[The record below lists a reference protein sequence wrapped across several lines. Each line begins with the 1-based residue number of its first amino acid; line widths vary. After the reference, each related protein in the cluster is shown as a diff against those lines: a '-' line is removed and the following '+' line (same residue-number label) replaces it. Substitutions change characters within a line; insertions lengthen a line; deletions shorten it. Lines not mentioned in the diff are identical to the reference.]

1 MYLKKLE
8 ISGFKSFAHKVILE
22 FPKGM
27 AAIVGPNGSGKSNVA
42 DAIRWV
48 MGEQSLKSLRTKKG
62 EELIFHGSG
71 KKTQLSRASVFLVFD
86 NKDHLF
92 PLDFEEV
99 ILGRKIF
106 RDGENQYFINNAQV
120 RLKDI
125 AELIAKAKLGLKGYS
140 VISQGMSDAM
150 LNAPPTERRQIFEEA
165 LGLKE
170 FKLKKE
176 ESENKFIKTQE
187 NLAQTERLVNEI
199 EPHLRFLKRQ
209 LGKVKNREEII
220 TKFKELE
227 IDQRKVIQ
235 EDPNNLEKQKYSL
248 ERELGRLE
256 GLIEAGGPASLSQG
270 GSLLSWQSKVKEIKI
285 GLSNLL
291 KEENLEKIKN
301 NLSKVISD
309 IDKLLSTESG
319 DLEHKKEKLE
329 ESLREL
335 DNRMKE
341 QKLEAGKK
349 IEAEKELERWR
360 AKMEMIEEIDP
371 EIQKEYNETQKR
383 YEFLTRES
391 VDLKKAIESLEE
403 IKINLEEKIES
414 QFVDGFDKIKK
425 EFNNFFRLLFNGG
438 EADIF
443 LGEKAAPDGGEPR
456 PVNTGRGIEI
466 KVNLPNK
473 KIKSLEVL
481 SGGEKSLTS
490 LALLFALVSIAHPP
504 FLILDEIDAALDEAN
519 SLRFTK
525 ILDEL
530 KKKTQFVVITHNRQT
545 MRSADILYGVAM
557 TESGIS
563 KLLSLRLDNQK

>member
-8 ISGFKSFAHKVILE
+8 ISGFKSFASKVVLE
-22 FPKGM
+22 FPQGI

-42 DAIRWV
+42 DALRWV
-48 MGEQSLKSLRTKKG
+48 MGEQSLKALRTKKG

-71 KKTQLSRASVFLVFD
+71 QKTQLSRASVFLIFD
-86 NKDHLF
+86 NQDHLF
-92 PLDFEEV
+92 PLDFDEV

-125 AELIAKAKLGLKGYS
+125 VELIAKAKLGLKGYS
-140 VISQGMSDAM
+140 IISQGMSEAM
-150 LNAPPTERRQIFEEA
+150 LNAPSIERRQIFEEA

-176 ESENKFIKTQE
+176 ESEDKFLKTQE
-187 NLAQTERLVNEI
+187 NLTQTERLVNEI

-209 LGKVKNREEII
+209 LGKVKNKEEIAA
-220 TKFKELE
+220 KVKELE
-227 IDQRKVIQ
+227 INQSQAVQ
-235 EDPNNLEKQKYSL
+235 EDLSNLEKQKSVL

-270 GSLLSWQSKVKEIKI
+270 GPFLSWQSKVKEIKI
-285 GLSNLL
+285 SLSNLL
-291 KEENLEKIKN
+291 AEENLEKIKSH
-301 NLSKVISD
+301 LSEVLLD
-309 IDKLLSTESG
+309 IDKLLSAESE
-319 DLEHKKEKLE
+319 DLKTKKSVLE
-329 ESLREL
+329 ESLKKL
-335 DNRMKE
+335 DQKMKE
-341 QKLEAGKK
+341 QKFEAIKK
-349 IEAEKELERWR
+349 IETEKELERWR

-391 VDLKKAIESLEE
+391 LDLKKAILSLEE
-403 IKINLEEKIES
+403 IKAGLEEKIEK
-414 QFVDGFDKIKK
+414 QFMEGFDKIKK
-425 EFNNFFRLLFNGG
+425 EFHNFFRLLFNGG

-443 LGEKAAPDGGEPR
+443 LEQAGG
-456 PVNTGRGIEI
+456 VEI

-490 LALLFALVSIAHPP
+490 LALLFALVSTAHPP
-504 FLILDEIDAALDEAN
+504 FLVLDEIDAALDEAN

-530 KKKTQFVVITHNRQT
+530 KKKTQFVVVTHNRQT
-545 MRSADILYGVAM
+545 MRSADIIYGVTM
-557 TESGIS
+557 TSYGLS
-563 KLLSLRLDNQK
+563 KLLSLKLEQYVND